1 MRHVGWSRAML
12 LGVVVGLALPLAGCG
27 GEQSNLQ
34 AWVAHVKARRGGKIL
49 SMPKPQLYVAY
60 IYQAGNLRSPF
71 LPASK
76 PRSGVRPNLYRTK
89 EFLEQ
94 FPLDS
99 LKLVGEISMGGTVYA
114 LIQDPQGLVH
124 HVTKGDYM
132 GQNNGR
138 ITAILPNE
146 IRLTEIVP
154 GGNGGW
160 LKRPASLSLPQQSG
174 G

>member
-1 MRHVGWSRAML
+1 MMNVVTTRRIL
-12 LGVVVGLALPLAGCG
+12 LCVTLCGMLPLAGCG
-27 GEQSNLQ
+27 SSQSDLH
-34 AWVAHVKARRGGKIL
+34 AWVAKIKARPGGKIPPV
-49 SMPKPQLYVAY
+49 PKPKP
-60 IYQAGNLRSPF
+60 YQAYTYSAGKLRSPF

-76 PRSGVRPNLYRTK
+76 PNNGVRPNLHRRK
-89 EFLEQ
+89 QFLEQ

-99 LKLVGEISMGGTVYA
+99 LKLVGEIDMNGHTYA

-124 HVTKGDYM
+124 RVSKGNYM

-138 ITAILPNE
+138 VIAILPDK

-154 GGNGGW
+154 SGNGGW
-160 LKRPASLSLPQQSG
+160 TKRPASLSMAQQSG